1 MKICPNCKTEYSDD
15 LEFCPSDETVL
26 VTSEKMSDAET
37 LNLPTDALPPTIQVS
52 GEDVVTDNA
61 AEAESEK
68 EIVETVGETTN
79 DSEVRTTTATAA
91 PVTASSSKGMSA
103 LAKVMVLI
111 LVILGIGA
119 GLAVWKNKVGGHR
132 EENLNSISKAE
143 MELLLKDANPMML
156 KRLSEEPELKK
167 KQAENLK
174 QLLALASQARTEGLD
189 KGENVRQELEN
200 IRAELIAINYDR
212 EINKAKGSMPPFGF
226 ISEDRVKEFWAGGH
240 EEEFKKFI
248 DTKLQLL
255 KETNPEM
262 KDREISA
269 EEMTQAKE
277 FFAKINIYAK
287 EFEEKSKSGEISQEL
302 KDKIELQVKL
312 QQAQFLAR
320 LYAQKLADKAK
331 VTDEDIEKYIA
342 AHPEL
347 DPKDKKA
354 KAEEILNRAKAGED
368 FAKLANEFSQD
379 PGNKDPKGELQGGI
393 YKDVTKGKMMPEFE
407 AAALSI
413 EPGQIA
419 PNLVETPYGFHI
431 IKLEKKGAG
440 KDPTGQPSETYDVR
454 HILIMTGVKDP
465 ENPMS
470 REMPV
475 KDFVRAKLEEEKEK
489 QVLDEI
495 VANNKVEVAV
505 DYTVPQVSDEQMQQM
520 MQKQQQQQMPM
531 PMPQGE
537 DGPPPPP
544 APQSKAPPKPAV
556 KK

>member
-37 LNLPTDALPPTIQVS
+37 LDLPANALPPTIQVS
-52 GEDVVTDNA
+52 GEDVVTDDA

-79 DSEVRTTTATAA
+79 DAEVRTTTATAA

-119 GLAVWKNKVGGHR
+119 GLVVWKSKVGGHS
-132 EENLNSISKAE
+132 EEALNSISKEE
-143 MELLLKDANPMML
+143 MQLLLKDANPMTL
-156 KRLSEEPELKK
+156 KRLADDPELKK
-167 KQAENLK
+167 KQAENLE
-174 QLLALASQARTEGLD
+174 QLLALASQARKEGLT
-189 KGENVRQELEN
+189 KEESVKLELEN
-200 IRAELIAINYDR
+200 IRAELIAVNYDR
-212 EINKAKGSMPPFGF
+212 EINKDKGPMPPFGF

-248 DTKLQLL
+248 DTKVELL
-255 KETNPEM
+255 KKTNPEM
-262 KDREISA
+262 KDREITE

-277 FFAKINIYAK
+277 FYAKIKIY
-287 EFEEKSKSGEISQEL
+287 ENEYNEKLKSGEISQEL
-302 KDKIELQVKL
+302 KDKIGLQIKL

-320 LYAQKLADKAK
+320 LYAEKLTDKMK
-331 VTDEDIEKYIA
+331 VNDADIEKYIA
-342 AHPEL
+342 EHPEL
-347 DPKDKKA
+347 DPKDKRA

-379 PGNKDPKGELQGGI
+379 PGNKSPQGEPQGGI
-393 YKDVTKGKMMPEFE
+393 YKDVPKGRMMPEFE
-407 AAALSI
+407 AAALAL

-431 IKLEKKGAG
+431 IKLEKKGETKNQAG
-440 KDPTGQPSETYDVR
+440 EMSESYDAR

-465 ENPMS
+465 ENPMA

-475 KDFVRAKLEEEKEK
+475 KEFVRAKLEEVKEK
-489 QVLDEI
+489 QILDEI
-495 VANNKVEVAV
+495 IANNKVEVAK
-505 DYTVPQVSDEQMQQM
+505 DYTVPAVSDEQMQQM
-520 MQKQQQQQMPM
+520 MQKQMPM
-531 PMPQGE
+531 QMPQGAE
-537 DGPPPPP
+537 PPPPP
-544 APQSKAPPKPAV
+544 APQGKAPPKPAA